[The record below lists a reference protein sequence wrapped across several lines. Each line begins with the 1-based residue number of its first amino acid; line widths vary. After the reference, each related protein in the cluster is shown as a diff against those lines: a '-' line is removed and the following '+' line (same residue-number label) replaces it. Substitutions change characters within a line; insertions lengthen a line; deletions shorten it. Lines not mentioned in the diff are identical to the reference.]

1 MCTKIRK
8 TDEKTVLFRNYLSFS
23 SYLFLTMTDRGQ
35 IQGKKDVQLA
45 ASVAR
50 LVYIEF
56 DFPYLSRHY
65 LRKPLCMNRLVAA
78 VRAATQVSIIVVVC
92 ITLPFPFRHKGSRL
106 TAVTYTS
113 INMKHLVILKL
124 SIFLA
129 FTKTFFSFVILN
141 CNLCL

>member
-1 MCTKIRK
+1 M
-8 TDEKTVLFRNYLSFS
+8 VLFRNYLSFS
-23 SYLFLTMTDRGQ
+23 SYLLLTKTDREQ
-35 IQGKKDVQLA
+35 IQGKKRRATGCL
-45 ASVAR
+45 SCTSR
-50 LVYIEF
+50 IYIEF

-129 FTKTFFSFVILN
+129 FTKTFFSFVIP
-141 CNLCL
+141 

>member
-1 MCTKIRK
+1 
-8 TDEKTVLFRNYLSFS
+8 
-23 SYLFLTMTDRGQ
+23 
-35 IQGKKDVQLA
+35 
-45 ASVAR
+45 
-50 LVYIEF
+50 
-56 DFPYLSRHY
+56 
-65 LRKPLCMNRLVAA
+65 MNRLVAA

-129 FTKTFFSFVILN
+129 FTKTFFFF
-141 CNLCL
+141 CYP

>member
-1 MCTKIRK
+1 M
-8 TDEKTVLFRNYLSFS
+8 VLFRNYLSFS
-23 SYLFLTMTDRGQ
+23 SNLLLTMTDRGQ
-35 IQGKKDVQLA
+35 IQGKKRRATGCL
-45 ASVAR
+45 SCTSR
-50 LVYIEF
+50 IYIEF

-92 ITLPFPFRHKGSRL
+92 ITLPFPFRHKGLRL

-129 FTKTFFSFVILN
+129 FTKTFFFF
-141 CNLCL
+141 CYP

>member
-1 MCTKIRK
+1 M
-8 TDEKTVLFRNYLSFS
+8 VLLRNYLSFS
-23 SYLFLTMTDRGQ
+23 SYLLLTMTDRGQ
-35 IQGKKDVQLA
+35 IQGKKSRATGCL
-45 ASVAR
+45 SYTSR
-50 LVYIEF
+50 IYIEF

-129 FTKTFFSFVILN
+129 FTKTFFFF
-141 CNLCL
+141 CYP

>member
-1 MCTKIRK
+1 M
-8 TDEKTVLFRNYLSFS
+8 VLFRNYLSFS
-23 SYLFLTMTDRGQ
+23 SYLLLTMRELR
-35 IQGKKDVQLA
+35 KKRRATGCL
-45 ASVAR
+45 SCTSR
-50 LVYIEF
+50 IYIEF

-129 FTKTFFSFVILN
+129 FTKTFFFF
-141 CNLCL
+141 CYP

>member
-1 MCTKIRK
+1 M
-8 TDEKTVLFRNYLSFS
+8 VFFRNYLSFS
-23 SYLFLTMTDRGQ
+23 SYLLLTMKELR
-35 IQGKKDVQLA
+35 KKKTCNWLPQLHV
-45 ASVAR
+45 SYI
-50 LVYIEF
+50 YIEF

-129 FTKTFFSFVILN
+129 FTKTFFFF
-141 CNLCL
+141 CYP

>member
-1 MCTKIRK
+1 MKYLLR
-8 TDEKTVLFRNYLSFS
+8 LFYRPHSMNLKH
-23 SYLFLTMTDRGQ
+23 
-35 IQGKKDVQLA
+35 KKDVQLS

-50 LVYIEF
+50 PLYIEF
-56 DFPYLSRHY
+56 EILIVVRYH
-65 LRKPLCMNRLVAA
+65 LRKPLSMKRLVAA
-78 VRAATQVSIIVVVC
+78 VRAATQVMIIVVVC

-141 CNLCL
+141 CNLYL